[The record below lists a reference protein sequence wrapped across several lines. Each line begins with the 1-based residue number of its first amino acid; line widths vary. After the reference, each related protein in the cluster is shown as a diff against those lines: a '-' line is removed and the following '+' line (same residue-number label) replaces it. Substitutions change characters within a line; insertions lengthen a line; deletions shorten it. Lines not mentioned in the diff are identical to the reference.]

1 MGPQCPFCKEKTSQN
16 NDANTI
22 WLLPC
27 SSWTRRPVC
36 YACCGYTTCM
46 CIVHHAALFPCI
58 PVLGLYNLCGGFC
71 KEGVDLFTDC
81 KLLCITCDYFF
92 GPKQLGLFT
101 IGDGEDVVEEVNPET
116 LGLLHRRFLA
126 ERVVRDGKPEDAAK
140 LMRLLHEKAPA
151 QVTMSA

>member
-1 MGPQCPFCKEKTSQN
+1 MGNVFVRFGNLHAALPNDPAHTVAINQSCGKHAFCKECTTRMCRDRLFPQCPFCKEKTSQN
-16 NDANTI
+16 SDANTI

-81 KLLCITCDYFF
+81 KLL
-92 GPKQLGLFT
+92 
-101 IGDGEDVVEEVNPET
+101 
-116 LGLLHRRFLA
+116 
-126 ERVVRDGKPEDAAK
+126 
-140 LMRLLHEKAPA
+140 
-151 QVTMSA
+151 